1 MQRIRAQIFRSGETV
16 SYWNHETDDVTV
28 TPKSAH
34 PGNTGVQVRFKL
46 ASKGGGVTD
55 VALIVTEEA
64 FDYFLQAM
72 WETSPEMMAKL
83 MARQLNKHFSG

>member
-1 MQRIRAQIFRSGETV
+1 MQWIRAQIFRSGETV
-16 SYWNHETDDVTV
+16 SHWNHETDDVTV
-28 TPKSAH
+28 SPKSEY
-34 PGNTGVQVRFKL
+34 PGNSGVQLRFKI

-55 VALIVTEEA
+55 VALIVNEEA

-72 WETSPEMMAKL
+72 WETSPDMMAKL